1 MKSHDGI
8 GNNSRMWL
16 RKIKGETRT
25 LYQCFFT
32 LPSVRRGKVFAIS
45 LQLLPA
51 SLNVLSRCSSAGV
64 QGVFVRPF
72 FGTGLGSVWADG
84 SPRSTSPPGLAENGP
99 CGLTNALTLLPEE
112 PGRDG
117 SLSSEA
123 RRLRTL
129 VGEGS

>member
-8 GNNSRMWL
+8 GNHSRMWL